1 MTWAQR
7 IWQKVREAWGRARL
21 VAGGASAIERA
32 THAYINSREFREAR
46 AL

>member
-7 IWQKVREAWGRARL
+7 IWRKIREAWRKSKL

-32 THAYINSREFREAR
+32 TQAYINSREYREAR
-46 AL
+46 A